1 MVKTAKA
8 KSDKKALREATKGN
22 KSLSALSKTI
32 KKTATSH
39 KGRKILESREPK
51 NLENPK
57 TSVFIRGKKGSQ
69 TCVSLMRDLHM
80 LRYFDQDRTKLY
92 LRKTLD
98 LLPFEAP
105 GNLETFAEKHD
116 ASLQVT
122 CTHQK
127 KRPDNLI
134 FSRTFGFKVLDMF
147 EFGVSDY
154 RSLSANASNT
164 DTDHFLRPN
173 LVFQGEHWNLSD
185 KMMRLRNYFIDFFG
199 PSKYS

>member
-1 MVKTAKA
+1 M
-8 KSDKKALREATKGN
+8 
-22 KSLSALSKTI
+22 
-32 KKTATSH
+32 
-39 KGRKILESREPK
+39 
-51 NLENPK
+51 
-57 TSVFIRGKKGSQ
+57 
-69 TCVSLMRDLHM
+69 
-80 LRYFDQDRTKLY
+80 
-92 LRKTLD
+92 RKTLD

-154 RSLSANASNT
+154 KSLSSNASNT

-173 LVFQGEHWNLSD
+173 LIFQGEHWNLSD
-185 KMMRLRNYFIDFFG
+185 KLMRLRNYFIDFFG
-199 PSKYS
+199 PAKYSQINITEAKKFMIFSTKSENTITVQTMECKEITEVKANKGEI